1 MKKNKY
7 QTLKRIAALFLV
19 GVMLVGCS
27 PKAEE
32 TDNVIDITPLEKEE
46 SRAVS
51 FSFLGGQ
58 DVMPIGGYYGP
69 MVPYESRDGNMLPT
83 YVSDEIMKMF
93 ADAGINLI
101 VYSDMSYSSSPEL
114 GKEYLDLAEK
124 YGIGIFVNDGEVLSN
139 VGKNGVSAAEVAD
152 QIANYVDH
160 PAFCGMYVVDEP
172 RTAYFM
178 PGDQEKY
185 ISNYKELANVLQ
197 YDLDL
202 TCYMN
207 MFPVWRIETSKD
219 KYEQYVKEFV
229 ETLNPKVLMW
239 DNYPFSASDE
249 MSVYFYNMNLMREYS
264 QKNNVPF
271 WAFIQAGAQWND
283 EKIHFDS
290 KTPYF
295 PNEAQFNWNINTC
308 LAFGAQG
315 IQYFPLIQPSHFAY
329 AQSKEWD
336 FERNGIIGAA
346 GNKNI
351 WYNFAQNI
359 NKHIGVIDEVIMNSV
374 DKGVIITGEQA
385 KKDMEMSMS
394 AVIESGSFQELM
406 SVSGE
411 AMVGCFNYNGK
422 TALYVVN
429 YSMEHAQHI
438 TLNLNE
444 THDVTVMQD
453 AKTSYVNAKNL
464 RLDMAAGEGVLVVI
478 E

>member
-1 MKKNKY
+1 MKNKF
-7 QTLKRIAALFLV
+7 QALKRIATLLLV
-19 GVMLVGCS
+19 ASMLVGCS
-27 PKAEE
+27 PQAEE
-32 TDNVIDITPLEKEE
+32 TQNATKVTPMEKEE
-46 SRAVS
+46 SKALA

-58 DVMPIGGYYGP
+58 DVMPITGYYGP
-69 MVPYESRDGNMLPT
+69 YSAYESSDGNIFPN
-83 YVSDEIMKMF
+83 YVSDEIMKKF

-101 VYSDMSYSSSPEL
+101 VYSDMTYSATPDLVE
-114 GKEYLDLAEK
+114 EYLDLGEK
-124 YGIGIFVNDGEVLSN
+124 YGIGIFVNDANVLGN
-139 VGKNGVSAAEVAD
+139 VGKTGVSAAEVAD

-172 RTAYFM
+172 RTAYYM
-178 PGDQEKY
+178 PGDKTRY
-185 ISNYKELANVLQ
+185 ISNYKEIANVLQ

-202 TCYMN
+202 PCYMN
-207 MFPVWRIETSKD
+207 MFPVWNIETSKD
-219 KYEQYVKEFV
+219 KYEQYVKEFC

-239 DNYPFSASDE
+239 DNYPFSSSDE
-249 MSVYFYNMNLMREYS
+249 LSVYFYNMNLMREYS
-264 QKNNVPF
+264 EKNDVPF

-283 EKIHFDS
+283 EKKHFDS

-295 PNEAQFNWNINTC
+295 PNEAQFNWNVNTC

-329 AQSKEWD
+329 AESTDWD
-336 FERNGIIGAA
+336 FERNGILGAA
-346 GNKNI
+346 GNQTI

-359 NKHIGVIDEVIMNSV
+359 NKHIEVIDEVLMNCV
-374 DKGVIITGEQA
+374 NKGVIITGEQA
-385 KKDMEMSMS
+385 KKDMELATSC
-394 AVIESGSFQELM
+394 VIESGTFQELM
-406 SVSGE
+406 SVTGD

-429 YSMEHAQHI
+429 YSMEYAQHI

-444 THDVTVMQD
+444 KHDVMLMQS
-453 AKTSYVNAKNL
+453 AETSYVNAKNL

>member
-1 MKKNKY
+1 MRNKY
-7 QTLKRIAALFLV
+7 RNIKRVAALLLALT
-19 GVMLVGCS
+19 MLVGCL
-27 PKAEE
+27 PKAQQSHNAAE
-32 TDNVIDITPLEKEE
+32 VTPMEKEE

-69 MVPYESRDGNMLPT
+69 MVPYESRDGNVLPT

-101 VYSDMSYSSSPEL
+101 VYSDMSYSGSPEL
-114 GKEYLDLAEK
+114 GKQYLDLAEK
-124 YGIGIFVNDGEVLSN
+124 NGIGIFVNDGAVLDYVGSN
-139 VGKNGVSAAEVAD
+139 EISAAEISDYV
-152 QIANYVDH
+152 ANYVDH
-160 PAFCGMYVVDEP
+160 PAFCGMYIVDEP

-178 PGDQEKY
+178 PGEQERY
-185 ISNYKELANVLQ
+185 ISNYKEIAKALQ

-207 MFPVWRIETSKD
+207 MFPVWNIETSQER
-219 KYEQYVKEFV
+219 YEKYVKEFV

-239 DNYPFSASDE
+239 DYYPFSASDE

-264 QKNNVPF
+264 EKNNVPF

-290 KTPYF
+290 KKPYF

-329 AQSKEWD
+329 AQSTEWD
-336 FERNGIIGAA
+336 FERNGILGAA
-346 GNKNI
+346 GNKTM

-359 NKHIGVIDEVIMNSV
+359 NKHIEVIDEVLMNSV
-374 DKGVIITGEQA
+374 NKGVIITGEQA

-394 AVIESGSFQELM
+394 AVIESGTFQELM
-406 SVSGE
+406 SVSGD

-429 YSMEHAQHI
+429 YSTEYAQHI
-438 TLNLNE
+438 TLHLNE
-444 THDVTVMQD
+444 AHDITLMQN
-453 AKTSYVNAKNL
+453 AETSYVNAKNL
-464 RLDMAAGEGVLVVI
+464 QLDMAAGEGVLVVI